1 VSAVET
7 LRGTVHVVDD
17 DRAFR
22 TAIGRLLRA
31 AGHDARL
38 HASAP
43 DYLAAE
49 EAAGPSCVLLDLR
62 MPGSSGLDLQHT
74 LRQRGDTHP
83 VIFLSAH
90 GDVSSTVRAMQD
102 GALTFLTKPVQE
114 RELLEAIGQ
123 ALERDAE
130 RRERRAHLA
139 VIRRRYESLTPR
151 ERQVMA
157 GVVAGLLN
165 KQISF
170 ALNSA
175 ERTVKTHRSRV
186 MEKMMVRTVPDL
198 VHVAEELREAGQAL
212 EPIPGA
218 HGETQ
223 EP

>member
-1 VSAVET
+1 MSAAGS
-7 LRGTVHVVDD
+7 LHGIVHVVDD

-31 AGHDARL
+31 AGHEPRL
-38 HASAP
+38 HASAHE
-43 DYLAAE
+43 YLAADDS
-49 EAAGPSCVLLDLR
+49 ASPACLVLDLR
-62 MPGSSGLDLQHT
+62 MPGSTGLELQQL
-74 LRQRGDTHP
+74 LRQRGDAHP

-90 GDVSSTVRAMQD
+90 GDVGTTVRAMQD

-114 RELLEAIGQ
+114 RELLDSVAQ

-130 RRERRAHLA
+130 RHERRAHLE
-139 VIRRRYESLTPR
+139 VIRRRYASLTPR

-165 KQISF
+165 KQISY
-170 ALNSA
+170 ALSSA

-198 VHVAEELREAGQAL
+198 VHVAEKLQEAGEML
-212 EPIPGA
+212 EPIPRA
-218 HGETQ
+218 
-223 EP
+223 